1 MATTYR
7 RTAPERK
14 RKRTAHHGVPQLAA
28 QIAGVSVHTV
38 YAVIYKRVKAAHVSR
53 AIDEAKQRLEQARRK
68 AA

>member
-7 RTAPERK
+7 RTAPKSK

-38 YAVIYKRVKAAHVSR
+38 YAVIYKRVKSAHVSR